1 MAKFVVHYLDEEKE
15 VFTEDLLKK
24 HLEHLRNLSCK
35 GILFFCGLY
44 KDDSRGMLILEA
56 KSLDEANG
64 YIQQDPFIIQ
74 KYYKNFTLREIIEAN
89 ENNNFLMKN

>member
-1 MAKFVVHYLDEEKE
+1 MAKFIVHYLDEKKE

-24 HLEHLRNLSCK
+24 HLEHLRNLSRK
-35 GILFFCGLY
+35 GIVFLCGLY

-74 KYYKNFTLREIIEAN
+74 KYYKYFTIREFIEAN
-89 ENNNFLMKN
+89 ESNNFLMKN